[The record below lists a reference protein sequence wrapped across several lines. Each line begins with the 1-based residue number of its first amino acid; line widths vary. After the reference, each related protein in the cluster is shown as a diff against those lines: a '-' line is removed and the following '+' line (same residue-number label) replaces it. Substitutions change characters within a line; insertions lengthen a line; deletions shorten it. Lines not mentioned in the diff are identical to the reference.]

1 MKIYLYL
8 LLATTLLVVSCKSD
22 DNLEDEKQVHNTE
35 YDQDEDNTTQEINDS
50 YVYKLPVIFHVIYNN
65 RTNSKQYVSQSR
77 LATILSRVN
86 ELYKGNIYGKSE
98 NINVEFQLAT
108 NDEKGNKLASPGV
121 EYIEWDEDYPIDPY
135 KIMGSKGRAYTKY
148 IWDPKIWDTPIAPPS
163 IVCISTKSLQDTMP
177 IREKILIITIR
188 LT

>member
-1 MKIYLYL
+1 M

-86 ELYKGNIYGKSE
+86 ELYKGNIYG
-98 NINVEFQLAT
+98 
-108 NDEKGNKLASPGV
+108 
-121 EYIEWDEDYPIDPY
+121 
-135 KIMGSKGRAYTKY
+135 
-148 IWDPKIWDTPIAPPS
+148 
-163 IVCISTKSLQDTMP
+163 
-177 IREKILIITIR
+177 
-188 LT
+188 